1 MLDHLSL
8 GVHDLDRSKRFYT
21 ALFAPLGYRCLRANE
36 TELAFGTDA
45 NWAFWLYPVEDGA
58 NLVGARTHVAV
69 KAATRESVI
78 EAHRIGVVSG
88 GVSAREPG
96 LRPDI
101 SPAYFGAIL
110 RDPDGHTIEITHWD
124 ASLADS

>member
-8 GVHDLDRSKRFYT
+8 GVADLDRSKIFYET
-21 ALFAPLGYRCLRANE
+21 LFVPLGYRCLRAGE

-69 KAATRESVI
+69 KAASRDSVI
-78 EAHRIGVVSG
+78 EAYRVGVACG

>member
-8 GVHDLDRSKRFYT
+8 GVADLDRSKIFYET
-21 ALFAPLGYRCLRANE
+21 LFVPLGYRCLRANAL
-36 TELAFGTDA
+36 ELAFGTDDT
-45 NWAFWLYPVEDGA
+45 WAFWLYPVEEGA
-58 NLVGARTHVAV
+58 NIVGTRTHVAI
-69 KAATRESVI
+69 KAPSRAAVI
-78 EAHRIGVVSG
+78 AAHSAGAAQG
-88 GVSAREPG
+88 GVTTREPG

-124 ASLADS
+124 ASAV

>member
-8 GVHDLDRSKRFYT
+8 GVADLARSKIFYEQ
-21 ALFAPLGYRCLRANE
+21 LFAPLGYRCLRANDAE
-36 TELAFGTDA
+36 MAFGTDDT
-45 NWAFWLYPVEDGA
+45 WAFWLYPVDQGA
-58 NLVGARTHVAV
+58 SVVGARTHIAIKAPSRDAVVAAHQAG
-69 KAATRESVI
+69 AAL
-78 EAHRIGVVSG
+78 G
-88 GVSAREPG
+88 GVTTREPG

-124 ASLADS
+124 ASLI